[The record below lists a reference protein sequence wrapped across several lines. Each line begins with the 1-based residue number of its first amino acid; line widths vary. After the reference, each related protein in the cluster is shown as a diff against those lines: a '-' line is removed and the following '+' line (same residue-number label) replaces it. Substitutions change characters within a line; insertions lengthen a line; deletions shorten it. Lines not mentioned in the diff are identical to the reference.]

1 MTKPYDEQA
10 GFRKKAGEKDFKI
23 RRVGGRSQPAAEP
36 ARDSG
41 WTLLDQ
47 VAGKKPAPAVEP
59 DAQIVAAPTAAGTA
73 FASTA
78 PAPVA
83 AASTAVPT
91 ATRPVTP
98 EAPPPEA
105 APVRPRFRSLLSGQP
120 EHATEAVSG
129 AYNGTPL
136 KALLRRIAE
145 RQAMN
150 RPSGFDEW
158 R

>member
-10 GFRKKAGEKDFKI
+10 GFRKKAGERDFKI

-47 VAGKKPAPAVEP
+47 VAGKKPAPAAEP
-59 DAQIVAAPTAAGTA
+59 EGRTVAAPPAAL
-73 FASTA
+73 ASAA
-78 PAPVA
+78 PEPVA

-91 ATRPVTP
+91 ATRPVAP
-98 EAPPPEA
+98 EAPPA
-105 APVRPRFRSLLSGQP
+105 APAPARPRFRSLLSGQP

>member
-10 GFRKKAGEKDFKI
+10 GFRKKTGEKDFKI

-47 VAGKKPAPAVEP
+47 VAGKTPTVAVEP
-59 DAQIVAAPTAAGTA
+59 EPPAAAPAA
-73 FASTA
+73 FASAA

-83 AASTAVPT
+83 AASTAVPA
-91 ATRPVTP
+91 ATRPVAAGT
-98 EAPPPEA
+98 A
-105 APVRPRFRSLLSGQP
+105 APEPVAARPRFRSLLSGQP

>member
-1 MTKPYDEQA
+1 M
-10 GFRKKAGEKDFKI
+10 
-23 RRVGGRSQPAAEP
+23 
-36 ARDSG
+36 
-41 WTLLDQ
+41 
-47 VAGKKPAPAVEP
+47 AGKKPAPASKAEP
-59 DAQIVAAPTAAGTA
+59 EVPAMAAQSSP
-73 FASTA
+73 FASA
-78 PAPVA
+78 AVA
-83 AASTAVPT
+83 AAATVPAV
-91 ATRPVTP
+91 AARPAEPVDEP
-98 EAPPPEA
+98 A
-105 APVRPRFRSLLSGQP
+105 ARPRFRSLLSGQP

>member
-10 GFRKKAGEKDFKI
+10 GFRKKTGEKDFKI

-59 DAQIVAAPTAAGTA
+59 EGRTVAAPPAAL
-73 FASTA
+73 ASAA
-78 PAPVA
+78 PEPVA
-83 AASTAVPT
+83 TASTAVPT
-91 ATRPVTP
+91 ATRPVAP
-98 EAPPPEA
+98 EAAPPEA

>member
-47 VAGKKPAPAVEP
+47 VAGKKPAPASTAEP
-59 DAQIVAAPTAAGTA
+59 EVPAMAAQSSP
-73 FASTA
+73 FASA
-78 PAPVA
+78 PPAPVA
-83 AASTAVPT
+83 AAATASAVP
-91 ATRPVTP
+91 AVAARPAEPVDEP
-98 EAPPPEA
+98 A
-105 APVRPRFRSLLSGQP
+105 ARPRFRSLLSGQP

>member
-47 VAGKKPAPAVEP
+47 VAGKKPAPASKAEP
-59 DAQIVAAPTAAGTA
+59 EVPAMAAQSSP
-73 FASTA
+73 FASA
-78 PAPVA
+78 AVA
-83 AASTAVPT
+83 AAATVPAV
-91 ATRPVTP
+91 AARPAEPVDEP
-98 EAPPPEA
+98 A
-105 APVRPRFRSLLSGQP
+105 ARPRFRSLLSGQP